1 MQLEDPAPFR
11 KVLGRGYIKH
21 DGGLALHPADF
32 ARQCVKLFEE
42 LSGKPIKHAGT
53 PHVDEASLS
62 AIDQSDRGQLSN
74 VAAKLVTKFMW
85 LGRISRPDLMVAINV
100 CAGHITKWTVNNDKR
115 MTRLA
120 GYVAATLDRCHI
132 MRIHDKPSDL
142 RWSLY
147 ADADFGSAPD
157 MKSTSGYLLALEG
170 PQSFAL
176 ILWCS
181 KRQRAVSRPMTE
193 AEFVSLSTSL
203 FTEAFPLLEICQQLI
218 TLEIVLT
225 VYYEDNQSV
234 LAIIARGFSPKL
246 RHLSKFHKINV
257 ASTCEAFNEPD
268 INAEYIETLKQRAD
282 VLTKSFG
289 VST

>member
-1 MQLEDPAPFR
+1 MWMKAVFWLPIR
-11 KVLGRGYIKH
+11 
-21 DGGLALHPADF
+21 LAEGSYPML
-32 ARQCVKLFEE
+32 
-42 LSGKPIKHAGT
+42 
-53 PHVDEASLS
+53 
-62 AIDQSDRGQLSN
+62 
-74 VAAKLVTKFMW
+74 LVMKFMW

-100 CAGHITKWTVNNDKR
+100 CAGHITKWTVNDDKR

-120 GYVAATLDRCHI
+120 GYVAATLDHCSI

-142 RWSLY
+142 RLSLY

-181 KRQRAVSRPMTE
+181 KRQRAVSRSTTK

-203 FTEAFPLLEICQQLI
+203 FTEAVPLFEICQQLI
-218 TLEIVLT
+218 TPEIVLT
-225 VYYEDNQSV
+225 YYEDNQAV
-234 LAIIARGFSPKL
+234 LAIIARGFSSKL

-282 VLTKSFG
+282 VLTKSLG
-289 VST
+289 VSAWDSALKLLHIVSLKT